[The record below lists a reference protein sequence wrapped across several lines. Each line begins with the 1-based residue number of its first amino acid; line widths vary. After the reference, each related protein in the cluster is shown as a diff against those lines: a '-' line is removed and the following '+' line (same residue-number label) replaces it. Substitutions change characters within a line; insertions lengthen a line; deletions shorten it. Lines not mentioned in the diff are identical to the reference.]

1 METEINE
8 LIGSNTV
15 FYMLESFASIDEI
28 ELEMKIVQNVN
39 YGIQVKQVTAVNTAK
54 LTNSNKILNENKQ
67 TQLEYIFNAAKL
79 TKVQRPLVENNF
91 IELRSLY
98 QTNRKEFSKVFRGI
112 KGLGRKTKATIISTF
127 EKEMNKD

>member
-1 METEINE
+1 METGINE

-15 FYMLESFASIDEI
+15 FYMLESFASIDEV
-28 ELEMKIVQNVN
+28 ELEMKITYNVN
-39 YGIQVKQVTAVNTAK
+39 YGIQVKQVTTVDTAK

-112 KGLGRKTKATIISTF
+112 KRLGRKTKATIISTF
-127 EKEMNKD
+127 EKKMSKD

>member
-1 METEINE
+1 METGINE

-15 FYMLESFASIDEI
+15 FHMLESFVSIDEV
-28 ELEMKIVQNVN
+28 ELEMKIIQNVN
-39 YGIQVKQVTAVNTAK
+39 SGIQVKQVRAVNTAK

-91 IELRSLY
+91 IELRSLQ

>member
-39 YGIQVKQVTAVNTAK
+39 YGIQVKQVTTVDTAK

-91 IELRSLY
+91 IELRSLQ

>member
-1 METEINE
+1 METGINE

-15 FYMLESFASIDEI
+15 FHMLGSFASIDEV
-28 ELEMKIVQNVN
+28 ELEMKITYNVN
-39 YGIQVKQVTAVNTAK
+39 YGIQVKQVTTVDTAK

-91 IELRSLY
+91 IELRSLQ

>member
-1 METEINE
+1 METGINE

-15 FYMLESFASIDEI
+15 FHMLESFVSIDEV
-28 ELEMKIVQNVN
+28 ELEMKIIQNVN
-39 YGIQVKQVTAVNTAK
+39 SGIQVKQVTAVNTAK

-91 IELRSLY
+91 IELRSLQ

>member
-39 YGIQVKQVTAVNTAK
+39 YGIQVKQVTIVDTAK

-91 IELRSLY
+91 IELRSLQ

>member
-1 METEINE
+1 METGINE

-91 IELRSLY
+91 IELRSLQ

>member
-1 METEINE
+1 METGINE

-15 FYMLESFASIDEI
+15 FYMLESFASIDEV
-28 ELEMKIVQNVN
+28 ELEMKIIQNVN
-39 YGIQVKQVTAVNTAK
+39 YGIQVKQVTIVDTAK

-112 KGLGRKTKATIISTF
+112 KRLGRKTKATIISTF
-127 EKEMNKD
+127 EKKMSKD

>member
-1 METEINE
+1 METGINE

-15 FYMLESFASIDEI
+15 FYMLESFASIDEV
-28 ELEMKIVQNVN
+28 ELEMKIIQNVN
-39 YGIQVKQVTAVNTAK
+39 YGIQVKQVTIVDTAK

-98 QTNRKEFSKVFRGI
+98 QSNRKEFSKVFRGI
-112 KGLGRKTKATIISTF
+112 KRLGRKTKATIISTF
-127 EKEMNKD
+127 EKKMSKD

>member
-1 METEINE
+1 METGINE

-39 YGIQVKQVTAVNTAK
+39 YGIQVKQVRAVNTAK

-79 TKVQRPLVENNF
+79 TKVQRPLVESNF

-98 QTNRKEFSKVFRGI
+98 KTNRKEFSKVFRGI

>member
-91 IELRSLY
+91 IELRSLQ